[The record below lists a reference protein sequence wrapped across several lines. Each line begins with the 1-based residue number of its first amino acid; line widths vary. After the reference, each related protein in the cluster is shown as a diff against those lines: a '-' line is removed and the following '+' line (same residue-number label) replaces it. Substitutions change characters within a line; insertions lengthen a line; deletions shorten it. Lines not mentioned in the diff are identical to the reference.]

1 MSGDSPRVFPVDEF
15 VREELYPG
23 YKQAFA
29 SQPFVAGP
37 VRPFSPADNE
47 RYWLRDSLHFS
58 EGMVPASIA
67 TLDDAQTWGAQLG
80 AEIVGVPPT
89 RGSVNRLAGT
99 HVYIGTIDVD
109 TQWQVQARAARF
121 GSYVSPILADFQ
133 SYWAM
138 RAGELQSAYD
148 HFDNLDLSVMSP
160 AKLWT
165 VLKDAYAFHRRA
177 WFIHFEVMYVLTANY
192 LAFYALAEEIGLSG
206 SQVSSFL
213 SGQQTFYSRT
223 DEELWRLAGLARSLG
238 VESALISGSP
248 ADMRSRIGALP
259 GGGTWLESFDA
270 FLSAY
275 GQRTEETCRIDTP
288 SWLEDPTPALYSI
301 GAFLTKPAGFDF
313 NTARAA
319 AITER
324 DLRIDEARRSVN
336 GADLARFNEA
346 LASNQAANFAWW
358 NEEHNYLIDR
368 RAAIPVRRATLEL
381 GARLADAG
389 RISAPA
395 DLFFLFKPELFDVM
409 ESAPPGAANGRN
421 GRWTELGAMIPDRRA
436 YFDYWRERG
445 PSLPPMLGTIPET
458 VPDPIMIEV
467 FGLSGRFL
475 ETLRGETFTGSGAA
489 GGSGAGAA
497 DGPVAP
503 VTEVRGF
510 PAARGTVEG
519 VARVITTVGDLHLV
533 EPGEI
538 LVCGGTT
545 TEWTPAF
552 GIITAC
558 VCDTGGSLTHAAI
571 VSREYGIPCVVGT
584 AIATQVIKTGD
595 RLRVD
600 GRAGTVQ
607 VLA

>member
-23 YKQAFA
+23 YKQAFG

-37 VRPFSPADNE
+37 VRPFSLKDNE

-58 EGMVPASIA
+58 QGMVPASIA

-121 GSYVSPILADFQ
+121 GSYVSPILADFE

-138 RAGELQSAYD
+138 RAGELQAAYD
-148 HFDNLDLSVMSP
+148 HFDALDLSVMSP
-160 AKLWT
+160 AELWT

-238 VESALISGSP
+238 VESALLSGSP
-248 ADMRSRIGALP
+248 SDMRARIGALP
-259 GGGTWLESFDA
+259 GGATWLASFEA
-270 FLSAY
+270 FLSVY
-275 GQRTEETCRIDTP
+275 GQRMEETCRIDTP
-288 SWLEDPTPALYSI
+288 SWIEDPAPALYSI
-301 GAFLTKPAGFDF
+301 GAFLTKPAEFDF
-313 NTARAA
+313 HAARAA
-319 AITER
+319 AIAER
-324 DLRIDEARRSVN
+324 DRQIDEARRSVN

-389 RISAPA
+389 RISDPT
-395 DLFFLFKPELFDVM
+395 DMFFLFKPELFDVM
-409 ESAPPGAANGRN
+409 ESSFPEVAGSKG
-421 GRWTELGAMIPDRRA
+421 GRWVELGGMIPDRRA
-436 YFDYWRERG
+436 YFEYWRERG
-445 PSLPPMLGTIPET
+445 PSLPPMLGTIPDT

-475 ETLRGETFTGSGAA
+475 ETLRGETFTRAGASG
-489 GGSGAGAA
+489 GAA
-497 DGPVAP
+497 DAEAGI
-503 VTEVRGF
+503 TEVRGF
-510 PAARGTVEG
+510 PAAKGIVEG
-519 VARVITTVGDLHLV
+519 VARVITTVGDLRLV

-552 GIITAC
+552 GIIAAC

-595 RLRVD
+595 RIRVD

>member
-1 MSGDSPRVFPVDEF
+1 MPFQDDAPRVVPVDDF
-15 VREELYPG
+15 VRDELYPG
-23 YKQAFA
+23 YKQPFGG
-29 SQPFVAGP
+29 QPFVAGP
-37 VRPFSPADNE
+37 VRPFSQADSA

-109 TQWQVQARAARF
+109 TEWQVQARAARF
-121 GSYVSPILADFQ
+121 GQYVTPILRDFD

-148 HFDNLDLSVMSP
+148 YLDNLDLSAMDP
-160 AKLWT
+160 AQVWT
-165 VLKDAYAFHRRA
+165 AVKDAYAFHRRA

-192 LAFYALAEEIGLSG
+192 LAFYALAEEIGLAGSAVSG
-206 SQVSSFL
+206 FL
-213 SGQQTFYSRT
+213 SGQQTFYSKT
-223 DEELWRLAGLARSLG
+223 DEELWRLAGRARELD
-238 VESALISGSP
+238 VTRPLLHASP
-248 ADMRSRIGALP
+248 ADMRAELSSLP
-259 GGGTWLESFDA
+259 HGSTWLAEFDA
-270 FLSAY
+270 FLRTY

-288 SWLEDPTPALYSI
+288 SWIEDPSAPLYAI
-301 GAFLTKPAGFDF
+301 GAFLSKPTGFDF
-313 NTARAA
+313 FAARQQ
-319 AITER
+319 AIAER
-324 DLRIDEARRSVN
+324 DEQIEAARRSVN
-336 GADLARFNEA
+336 GANLTAFNEA

-381 GARLADAG
+381 GARLAADG
-389 RISAPA
+389 RIERPQ
-395 DLFFLFKPELFDVM
+395 DMFFLFKEELYGLM
-409 ESAPPGAANGRN
+409 ERGATAAGAT
-421 GRWTELGAMIPDRRA
+421 WADLSAMIPDRRA
-436 YFDYWRERG
+436 YFEDWKRRG
-445 PSLPPMLGTIPET
+445 PELPTMLGTIPDT

-475 ETLRGETFTGSGAA
+475 EALRGGADR
-489 GGSGAGAA
+489 GA
-497 DGPVAP
+497 VA
-503 VTEVRGF
+503 EIRGF
-510 PAARGTVEG
+510 PAAKGVVEG
-519 VARVITTVGDLHLV
+519 VARVITTVADIHLV
-533 EPGEI
+533 QPGDI

-545 TEWTPAF
+545 TEWTPVF

-584 AIATQVIKTGD
+584 ALATQTIKTGD
-595 RLRVD
+595 RVRVD

-607 VLA
+607 VLASGQ

>member
-1 MSGDSPRVFPVDEF
+1 
-15 VREELYPG
+15 
-23 YKQAFA
+23 
-29 SQPFVAGP
+29 
-37 VRPFSPADNE
+37 
-47 RYWLRDSLHFS
+47 
-58 EGMVPASIA
+58 
-67 TLDDAQTWGAQLG
+67 
-80 AEIVGVPPT
+80 
-89 RGSVNRLAGT
+89 
-99 HVYIGTIDVD
+99 VYIGTIDVE
-109 TQWQVQARAARF
+109 TPWQMQARAARF
-121 GSYVSPILADFQ
+121 GAYVSPILADFG

-148 HFDNLDLSVMSP
+148 HFDNLDLSAMPVP
-160 AKLWT
+160 ELWT
-165 VLKDAYAFHRRA
+165 VLRDAYAFHRRA

-223 DEELWRLAGLARSLG
+223 DEELWRLAGRARELG
-238 VESALISGSP
+238 VDEALLSGSA
-248 ADMRSRIGALP
+248 ADMRARIGARP
-259 GGGTWLESFDA
+259 HGATWLAEFDA

-288 SWLEDPTPALYSI
+288 SWAEDPSPALYSI
-301 GAFLTKPAGFDF
+301 GAFLSKPTAFDF
-313 NTARAA
+313 HATREA
-319 AITER
+319 AIAER
-324 DLRIDEARRSVN
+324 DAQIEAARRSVN
-336 GADLARFNEA
+336 GADLTRFNEA

-381 GARLADAG
+381 GARLASAG
-389 RISAPA
+389 EISDPT
-395 DLFFLFKPELFDVM
+395 DMFYLFKPELFAVM
-409 ESAPPGAANGRN
+409 APDGGPSWASLRS
-421 GRWTELGAMIPDRRA
+421 MVPDRRA
-436 YFDYWRERG
+436 YFEHWRERG
-445 PSLPPMLGTIPET
+445 PSLPPMLGTIPEV

-475 ETLRGETFTGSGAA
+475 ETMRGDSAAA
-489 GGSGAGAA
+489 GATPAAAG
-497 DGPVAP
+497 

-510 PAARGTVEG
+510 PAAKGVVEG

-533 EPGEI
+533 QPGEI

-552 GIITAC
+552 GVITAC

-584 AIATQVIKTGD
+584 AIATQVVKTGD
-595 RLRVD
+595 RVRVD

-607 VLA
+607 VLAR

>member
-1 MSGDSPRVFPVDEF
+1 LSVPVQEDAPRVVPVDDF
-15 VREELYPG
+15 VKDELYPG
-23 YKQAFA
+23 YKQPFGG
-29 SQPFVAGP
+29 QPFVAGP
-37 VRPFSPADNE
+37 VRPFSQADNA

-109 TQWQVQARAARF
+109 TEWQVQARAARF
-121 GSYVSPILADFQ
+121 GQYVTPILRDFD

-138 RAGELQSAYD
+138 RAGELQAAYD
-148 HFDNLDLSVMSP
+148 HLDNLDLAAMEPGQV
-160 AKLWT
+160 WT
-165 VLKDAYAFHRRA
+165 SLKDAYAFHRRA

-192 LAFYALAEEIGLSG
+192 LAFYALAEEIGLAGSAVSG
-206 SQVSSFL
+206 FL
-213 SGQQTFYSRT
+213 SGQQTFYSKT
-223 DEELWRLAGLARSLG
+223 DEELWRLAGRARELEVTGPLLHASPAAMRAGL
-238 VESALISGSP
+238 SALP
-248 ADMRSRIGALP
+248 HGA
-259 GGGTWLESFDA
+259 TWLAEFDA
-270 FLSAY
+270 FLRTY

-288 SWLEDPTPALYSI
+288 SWIEDPSAPLYAI
-301 GAFLTKPAGFDF
+301 GTFLSKPTGFDF
-313 NTARAA
+313 FAARQQ
-319 AITER
+319 AIAVR
-324 DLRIDEARRSVN
+324 DEQIEAARRSVN
-336 GADLARFNEA
+336 GANLTAFNEA

-381 GARLADAG
+381 GSRLAADG
-389 RISAPA
+389 RIERPE
-395 DLFFLFKPELFDVM
+395 DMFFLFKEELYGLM
-409 ESAPPGAANGRN
+409 EAGATAAGAT
-421 GRWTELGAMIPDRRA
+421 WADLAAMIPDRRA
-436 YFDYWRERG
+436 YFEDWKRRG
-445 PSLPPMLGTIPET
+445 PELPTMLGTIPDT

-475 ETLRGETFTGSGAA
+475 EALRGGADR
-489 GGSGAGAA
+489 GA
-497 DGPVAP
+497 VA
-503 VTEVRGF
+503 EIRGF
-510 PAARGTVEG
+510 PAAKGVVEG
-519 VARVITTVGDLHLV
+519 TARVITTVADIHLV
-533 EPGEI
+533 QPGDI

-545 TEWTPAF
+545 TEWTPVF

-584 AIATQVIKTGD
+584 ALATQTIKTGD
-595 RLRVD
+595 RVRVD

-607 VLA
+607 VLASSQ

>member
-1 MSGDSPRVFPVDEF
+1 MSADPPRVFPVDDF

-23 YKQAFA
+23 YRQAFG

-37 VRPFSPADNE
+37 VRPFSLADNE

-121 GSYVSPILADFQ
+121 GQYVSPILADFG
-133 SYWAM
+133 SYWSM
-138 RAGELQSAYD
+138 RAAELTAAYE
-148 HFDNLDLSVMSP
+148 HFDHLDLSAMSP
-160 AKLWT
+160 AELWT
-165 VLKDAYAFHRRA
+165 ALKDAYAFHRRA

-238 VESALISGSP
+238 VDAALTQGSP
-248 ADMRSRIGALP
+248 ADMRVAGAGAARRRFVGGRVRRVPGRLRAADRGDLPDRHAVLDRGPVSGAVLDRRVPGQAGRVRLPRRP
-259 GGGTWLESFDA
+259 GGRDRGTRRADRGGAAL
-270 FLSAY
+270 
-275 GQRTEETCRIDTP
+275 GQRVGP
-288 SWLEDPTPALYSI
+288 DPVQR
-301 GAFLTKPAGFDF
+301 GAGVEPGRQLRLVERGAQLPDRPAGGDPGAPGD
-313 NTARAA
+313 ARA
-319 AITER
+319 
-324 DLRIDEARRSVN
+324 
-336 GADLARFNEA
+336 
-346 LASNQAANFAWW
+346 
-358 NEEHNYLIDR
+358 R
-368 RAAIPVRRATLEL
+368 RAAGRG
-381 GARLADAG
+381 GADPRPD
-389 RISAPA
+389 
-395 DLFFLFKPELFDVM
+395 DMFYLFKPELFEVM
-409 ESAPPGAANGRN
+409 ESGGES
-421 GRWTELGAMIPDRRA
+421 RWAELAAMIPDRRA
-436 YFDYWRERG
+436 YFEHWRERG
-445 PSLPPMLGTIPET
+445 PSLPTMLGTIPDT

-467 FGLSGRFL
+467 FGLSGHFL
-475 ETLRGETFTGSGAA
+475 ETLRGEPRRVRAA
-489 GGSGAGAA
+489 GA
-497 DGPVAP
+497 
-503 VTEVRGF
+503 EIRGF
-510 PAARGTVEG
+510 PAAKGVAEG
-519 VARVITTVGDLHLV
+519 VARVITTVTDLHTV
-533 EPGEI
+533 QPGEV

-552 GIITAC
+552 GIILAC

-584 AIATQVIKTGD
+584 AVATTMIKTGD
-595 RLRVD
+595 RVRVD

>member
-1 MSGDSPRVFPVDEF
+1 VPGESPRVFPVDEF

-23 YKQAFA
+23 YKQAFG

-37 VRPFSPADNE
+37 VRPFSLADNE

-121 GSYVSPILADFQ
+121 GQYVSPILADFG

-138 RAGELQSAYD
+138 RAGELQAAYD
-148 HFDNLDLSVMSP
+148 HFDNLDLHVMSMP
-160 AKLWT
+160 ELWT
-165 VLKDAYAFHRRA
+165 VLRDAYAFHRRA

-223 DEELWRLAGLARSLG
+223 DEELWRLTELARTLG
-238 VESALISGSP
+238 VSSALMTGSP
-248 ADMRSRIGALP
+248 ADMRSRIAALP
-259 GGGTWLESFDA
+259 HGATWLASFDQ
-270 FLSAY
+270 FLSEY
-275 GQRTEETCRIDTP
+275 GQRLEETCRIDTP
-288 SWLEDPTPALYSI
+288 SWVEDPSPALYSI
-301 GAFLTKPAGFDF
+301 GAFLSKPTGFDF
-313 NTARAA
+313 HATRAA
-319 AITER
+319 AVAER
-324 DLRIDEARRSVN
+324 DAQIETARRSLN
-336 GADLARFNEA
+336 GASLGRFNEA

-381 GARLADAG
+381 GTWLASSG
-389 RISAPA
+389 EISDPT

-409 ESAPPGAANGRN
+409 SGDGATSWADLR
-421 GRWTELGAMIPDRRA
+421 AMIPDRRA
-436 YFDYWRERG
+436 YFEHWRERG
-445 PSLPPMLGTIPET
+445 PSLPPMLGTIPEV

-475 ETLRGETFTGSGAA
+475 ETMRGEARDADAPGASGTGG
-489 GGSGAGAA
+489 
-497 DGPVAP
+497 VA
-503 VTEVRGF
+503 EIRGF
-510 PAARGTVEG
+510 PAAKGVVEG

-552 GIITAC
+552 GIIAAC

-595 RLRVD
+595 RVRVD

>member
-1 MSGDSPRVFPVDEF
+1 VSADPPRVFPVDDF

-23 YKQAFA
+23 YRQAFG

-37 VRPFSPADNE
+37 LRPFSPADNE

-121 GSYVSPILADFQ
+121 GQYVSPILADFD
-133 SYWAM
+133 SYWST
-138 RAGELQSAYD
+138 RAAELIAAYE
-148 HFDNLDLSVMSP
+148 HFDNLDLAAMSP
-160 AKLWT
+160 AELWT

-213 SGQQTFYSRT
+213 SGRETFYSRT

-238 VESALISGSP
+238 VDAALTSGST
-248 ADMRSRIGALP
+248 ADMRSRVLALSNGAA
-259 GGGTWLESFDA
+259 WVAEFDSFLA
-270 FLSAY
+270 VY

-288 SWLEDPTPALYSI
+288 SWIEDPSPALYCI
-301 GAFLTKPAGFDF
+301 GTFLTKPAGFDF
-313 NTARAA
+313 HAARAA
-319 AITER
+319 AVAER
-324 DLRIDEARRSVN
+324 DAQIDQARRSLN
-336 GADLARFNEA
+336 GSDLTRFNEA

-381 GARLADAG
+381 GARLIDAG
-389 RISAPA
+389 RISRP
-395 DLFFLFKPELFDVM
+395 DDMFYLFKPELFEVM
-409 ESAPPGAANGRN
+409 ESGGE
-421 GRWTELGAMIPDRRA
+421 GRWTELAAMIPDRRA
-436 YFDYWRERG
+436 YFEYWRERG
-445 PSLPPMLGTIPET
+445 PSLPTMLGTIPDT

-467 FGLSGRFL
+467 FGLSGHFL
-475 ETLRGETFTGSGAA
+475 ETLRGGGAAESGA
-489 GGSGAGAA
+489 
-497 DGPVAP
+497 
-503 VTEVRGF
+503 EIRGF
-510 PAARGTVEG
+510 PAAKGIAEG
-519 VARVITTVGDLHLV
+519 VARVITSVTELHTVQ
-533 EPGEI
+533 PGEI

-552 GIITAC
+552 GIIAAC

-584 AIATQVIKTGD
+584 AVATTMIKTGD
-595 RLRVD
+595 RVRVD

>member
-1 MSGDSPRVFPVDEF
+1 VPAQTEQPRVFPVDEF

-23 YKQAFA
+23 YKQAFG

-37 VRPFSPADNE
+37 VRPFAVADND

-121 GSYVSPILADFQ
+121 AQYVSPVLAGFG
-133 SYWAM
+133 SYWAT
-138 RAGELQSAYD
+138 RAGELQAAYD
-148 HFDNLDLSVMSP
+148 HFDNLDLAAMDP
-160 AKLWT
+160 GQLWT
-165 VLKDAYAFHRRA
+165 AVKDAYAFHRRA

-192 LAFYALAEEIGLSG
+192 LAFYQLAEEIGLSG
-206 SQVSSFL
+206 SQVSAFL

-223 DEELWRLAGLARSLG
+223 DEELWKLAGRARELELTG
-238 VESALISGSP
+238 PLLHADP
-248 ADMRSRIGALP
+248 ADARAQLAALP
-259 GGGTWLESFDA
+259 GGGTWLAEFDA
-270 FLSAY
+270 FLAAY

-288 SWLEDPTPALYSI
+288 SWIEDPAPALYAI
-301 GAFLTKPAGFDF
+301 GSFLTKPAGFDF
-313 NTARAA
+313 HGARQAA
-319 AITER
+319 VAER
-324 DLRIDEARRSVN
+324 DAQIDAARRAVN
-336 GADLARFNEA
+336 GSDLQRFNEA

-381 GARLADAG
+381 GARLAADG
-389 RISAPA
+389 RIERPE
-395 DLFFLFKPELFDVM
+395 DMFFLFKPELYDVM
-409 ESAPPGAANGRN
+409 EGGERRWPELAA
-421 GRWTELGAMIPDRRA
+421 MVPDRRA
-436 YFDYWRERG
+436 YFEHWRERG
-445 PSLPPMLGTIPET
+445 PSLPTMLGTIPDT

-467 FGLSGRFL
+467 FGLSGHFL
-475 ETLRGETFTGSGAA
+475 ETLKG
-489 GGSGAGAA
+489 GAG
-497 DGPVAP
+497 DGAG
-503 VTEVRGF
+503 VTEIRGF
-510 PAARGTVEG
+510 PAAKGTAEG
-519 VARVITTVGDLHLV
+519 VARVITTVADINQVQL
-533 EPGEI
+533 GEI

-545 TEWTPAF
+545 TEWTPVF
-552 GIITAC
+552 GIIRAC

-584 AIATQVIKTGD
+584 AVATQTIKTGD
-595 RLRVD
+595 RVRVD
-600 GRAGTVQ
+600 GRAGTIQ

>member
-1 MSGDSPRVFPVDEF
+1 VFPVDEF
-15 VREELYPG
+15 VKDELYPG
-23 YKQAFA
+23 YKQSFG

-37 VRPFSPADNE
+37 VRPFSPADNA

-99 HVYIGTIDVD
+99 HVYLGTIDVD
-109 TQWQVQARAARF
+109 TTWQMQARAARF
-121 GSYVSPILADFQ
+121 GQYVGPVLADFE

-148 HFDNLDLSVMSP
+148 HFDNLDLSVMAP
-160 AKLWT
+160 GELWT
-165 VLKDAYAFHRRA
+165 ALKDAYAFHRRA

-192 LAFYALAEEIGLSG
+192 LAFYALAEEIGLPG

-213 SGQQTFYSRT
+213 AGQQTFYGKT
-223 DEELWRLAGLARSLG
+223 DEELWRLAGRARELDLTGPLLHS
-238 VESALISGSP
+238 EP
-248 ADMRSRIGALP
+248 AQMRSQLAALP
-259 GGGTWLESFDA
+259 GGVAWLTEFDA
-270 FLSAY
+270 FLAAY
-275 GQRTEETCRIDTP
+275 GQRMEETCRIDTP
-288 SWLEDPTPALYSI
+288 SWIEDPSPALYTVGS
-301 GAFLTKPAGFDF
+301 FLAKPAGFDF
-313 NTARAA
+313 HAARAA
-319 AITER
+319 AVAER
-324 DLRIDEARRSVN
+324 DAQIDEARRAVN
-336 GADLARFNEA
+336 GSDLARFNDA

-381 GARLADAG
+381 GARLAADG
-389 RISAPA
+389 RISQPS
-395 DLFFLFKPELFDVM
+395 DMFYLFKPELFGLM
-409 ESAPPGAANGRN
+409 EDGGTPGGAKWAD
-421 GRWTELGAMIPDRRA
+421 LAAMIPDRRA
-436 YFDYWRERG
+436 YFEYWRERG
-445 PSLPPMLGTIPET
+445 PSLPTMLGTIPDT

-467 FGLSGRFL
+467 FGLSGHFL
-475 ETLRGETFTGSGAA
+475 ETLRSGGPGDNTGAA
-489 GGSGAGAA
+489 E
-497 DGPVAP
+497 
-503 VTEVRGF
+503 VTEIRGF
-510 PAARGTVEG
+510 PAAKGVVEG
-519 VARVITTVGDLHLV
+519 VARVITTVGDIHQV
-533 EPGEI
+533 QPGEI

-545 TEWTPAF
+545 TEWTPVF
-552 GIITAC
+552 GIIRAC

-584 AIATQVIKTGD
+584 AVATQLVKTGD
-595 RLRVD
+595 RIRVD

>member
-1 MSGDSPRVFPVDEF
+1 VPGDSPRVFPVDEF

-23 YKQAFA
+23 YKQAFG

-37 VRPFSPADNE
+37 VRPFSPADNA

-109 TQWQVQARAARF
+109 TTWQIQARAARF
-121 GSYVSPILADFQ
+121 GQYVSPILADF
-133 SYWAM
+133 SAYWAM
-138 RAGELQSAYD
+138 RAGELQAAYD
-148 HFDNLDLSVMSP
+148 HFDNLDLSAMPP
-160 AKLWT
+160 AELWT

-192 LAFYALAEEIGLSG
+192 LSFYALAEEIGLSG
-206 SQVSSFL
+206 SLVSSFL
-213 SGQQTFYSRT
+213 SGQQTFYSKT
-223 DEELWRLAGLARSLG
+223 DEELWRLAARARVQGLDA
-238 VESALISGSP
+238 ALTQGSP
-248 ADMRSRIGALP
+248 ADMRTRIAALKGGAL
-259 GGGTWLESFDA
+259 WLAEFDSFLA
-270 FLSAY
+270 VY
-275 GQRTEETCRIDTP
+275 GQRMEETCRIDTP
-288 SWLEDPTPALYSI
+288 SWVEDPTPALYTI
-301 GAFLTKPAGFDF
+301 GAFLSKPAGFDF
-313 NTARAA
+313 HAARAA
-319 AITER
+319 AIAER
-324 DLRIDEARRSVN
+324 DEQIEAARRSLN

-346 LASNQAANFAWW
+346 LASNLAANFAWW

-381 GARLADAG
+381 GARLAADG
-389 RISAPA
+389 RISAP
-395 DLFFLFKPELFDVM
+395 DDMFFLFKPELFDVM
-409 ESAPPGAANGRN
+409 EGAGAS
-421 GRWTELGAMIPDRRA
+421 RWAELSAMIPDRRA
-436 YFDYWRERG
+436 YFEYWKERG
-445 PSLPPMLGTIPET
+445 PSLPTMLGTIPDT

-467 FGLSGRFL
+467 FGLSGHFL
-475 ETLRGETFTGSGAA
+475 ETLRGGESAGSREA
-489 GGSGAGAA
+489 
-497 DGPVAP
+497 V
-503 VTEVRGF
+503 EIRGF
-510 PAARGTVEG
+510 PAAKGVVEG
-519 VARVITTVGDLHLV
+519 VARVITTVGDLHTVL
-533 EPGEI
+533 PGEI

-552 GIITAC
+552 GIIAAC

-584 AIATQVIKTGD
+584 AVATQTIKTGD
-595 RLRVD
+595 RVRVD

-607 VLA
+607 VLL

>member
-1 MSGDSPRVFPVDEF
+1 VFPVDDF
-15 VREELYPG
+15 VKEELYPG
-23 YKQAFA
+23 YRQAFG

-37 VRPFSPADNE
+37 VRPFSTSDNA

-109 TQWQVQARAARF
+109 TEWQVQARAARF
-121 GSYVSPILADFQ
+121 GQYVSPILADFG
-133 SYWAM
+133 SYWSM
-138 RAGELQSAYD
+138 RAAELTSAYE
-148 HFDNLDLSVMSP
+148 HFDNLDLSDMAP
-160 AKLWT
+160 AELWT

-223 DEELWRLAGLARSLG
+223 DQELWRLARRAQSLG
-238 VESALISGSP
+238 VAGPLLRGAP
-248 ADMRSRIGALP
+248 ADMRIRLLALP
-259 GGGTWLESFDA
+259 RGPEWIAEFDSFLA
-270 FLSAY
+270 VY

-288 SWLEDPTPALYSI
+288 SWIEDPSPALYSI
-301 GAFLTKPAGFDF
+301 GTFLAKPAGFNF
-313 NTARAA
+313 HAAREAA
-319 AITER
+319 VAER
-324 DLRIDEARRSVN
+324 DEQIDQARRAVN
-336 GADLARFNEA
+336 GSDLGRFNEA

-381 GARLADAG
+381 GARLTDAG
-389 RISAPA
+389 RIAHP
-395 DLFFLFKPELFDVM
+395 DDMFFLFKPELFEVM
-409 ESAPPGAANGRN
+409 ESSEGTCSSAGAGAGADR
-421 GRWTELGAMIPDRRA
+421 GRWAELAAMIPDRRA
-436 YFDYWRERG
+436 YFEHWRERG
-445 PSLPPMLGTIPET
+445 PSLPTMLGTIPDT

-467 FGLSGRFL
+467 FGLSGHFL
-475 ETLRGETFTGSGAA
+475 ETLRGGSAD
-489 GGSGAGAA
+489 GAGA
-497 DGPVAP
+497 GV
-503 VTEVRGF
+503 VEIRGF
-510 PAARGTVEG
+510 PAAKG
-519 VARVITTVGDLHLV
+519 VAEGIARVVTTVGDLHTV
-533 EPGEI
+533 RPGEI

-552 GIITAC
+552 GVILAC

-584 AIATQVIKTGD
+584 AVATTTIKTGD
-595 RLRVD
+595 RVRVD

-607 VLA
+607 VLV

>member
-1 MSGDSPRVFPVDEF
+1 VSSDGLRVFPVDEF
-15 VREELYPG
+15 VKEELYPG
-23 YKQAFA
+23 YKQAFGSA
-29 SQPFVAGP
+29 PFVAGP
-37 VRPFSPADNE
+37 VRPFSLADNE

-109 TQWQVQARAARF
+109 TEWQVQARAARF
-121 GSYVSPILADFQ
+121 GQYVSPVLADFG

-138 RAGELQSAYD
+138 RAAELQSAYD
-148 HFDNLDLSVMSP
+148 HFDNLDLSMMSLP
-160 AKLWT
+160 EVWT
-165 VLKDAYAFHRRA
+165 TVKDAYAFHRRA

-192 LAFYALAEEIGLSG
+192 LAFYALAEEIGLRG

-213 SGQQTFYSRT
+213 SGQDTWYSRT
-223 DEELWRLAGLARSLG
+223 DEELWRLARLARELG
-238 VESALISGSP
+238 VESALRSGRTD
-248 ADMRSRIGALP
+248 DMRSRLLALP
-259 GGGTWLESFDA
+259 RGASWLASFDQ
-270 FLSAY
+270 FLSVY
-275 GQRTEETCRIDTP
+275 GQRMEETCRIDTP
-288 SWLEDPTPALYSI
+288 PWIEDPTPALHSV
-301 GAFLTKPAGFDF
+301 GTFLSMPIGFDF
-313 NTARAA
+313 HAARAA
-319 AITER
+319 AVEER
-324 DLRIDEARRSVN
+324 ESQIDAARRAVN
-336 GADLARFNEA
+336 GGDLIRFNEA

-381 GARLADAG
+381 GARLAEAG
-389 RISAPA
+389 RIPDPT

-409 ESAPPGAANGRN
+409 GCYPAQDVGRRS
-421 GRWTELGAMIPDRRA
+421 GRWLELGAMIPDRRA
-436 YFDYWRERG
+436 YFEYWRERG
-445 PSLPPMLGTIPET
+445 PSLPPMLGTIPDT

-467 FGLSGRFL
+467 FGLSGQFL
-475 ETLRGETFTGSGAA
+475 ETLRADSREARGDGAA
-489 GGSGAGAA
+489 EEG
-497 DGPVAP
+497 
-503 VTEVRGF
+503 TEIRGF
-510 PAARGTVEG
+510 PAAKGTVEG
-519 VARVITTVGDLHLV
+519 VARVITTVGDLHLLA
-533 EPGEI
+533 PGEI

-584 AIATQVIKTGD
+584 AIATQVVKTGD
-595 RLRVD
+595 RIRVD
-600 GRAGTVQ
+600 GQAGTVQ
-607 VLA
+607 VLACGGITGP

>member
-1 MSGDSPRVFPVDEF
+1 VPADSPRVFPVDDF

-23 YKQAFA
+23 YKQPFG

-37 VRPFSPADNE
+37 VRPFSKSDNA

-109 TQWQVQARAARF
+109 TEWQVQARAARF
-121 GSYVSPILADFQ
+121 GQYVSPILADFG
-133 SYWAM
+133 SYWSM
-138 RAGELQSAYD
+138 RAGELTHAYE
-148 HFDNLDLSVMSP
+148 HFDNLTLSDMSP
-160 AKLWT
+160 AELWT

-223 DEELWRLAGLARSLG
+223 DEELWRLAGLAQSLG
-238 VESALISGSP
+238 VTEPLLHGSP
-248 ADMRSRIGALP
+248 ADMRTRLLALP
-259 GGGTWLESFDA
+259 RGPQWLAEFDA
-270 FLSAY
+270 FLAAY

-288 SWLEDPTPALYSI
+288 SWIEDPSPALYSI
-301 GAFLTKPAGFDF
+301 GTFLAKPAGFDF
-313 NTARAA
+313 HAAREAA
-319 AITER
+319 VAER
-324 DLRIDEARRSVN
+324 DAQIDQARRAVN
-336 GADLARFNEA
+336 GSDLARFNEA

-381 GARLADAG
+381 GARLTDAG
-389 RISAPA
+389 RISRA
-395 DLFFLFKPELFDVM
+395 DDMFFLFKPELFDVM
-409 ESAPPGAANGRN
+409 ESDGAAFGAGSGG
-421 GRWTELGAMIPDRRA
+421 GRWAELAAMIPDRRA
-436 YFDYWRERG
+436 YFEYWRERG
-445 PSLPPMLGTIPET
+445 PSLPTMLGTIPDT

-467 FGLSGRFL
+467 FGLSGHFL
-475 ETLRGETFTGSGAA
+475 ETLRGDSAA
-489 GGSGAGAA
+489 GSGAGS
-497 DGPVAP
+497 
-503 VTEVRGF
+503 EVVEIRGF
-510 PAARGTVEG
+510 PAAKGVAEG
-519 VARVITTVGDLHLV
+519 IARVITTVTDLHTVL
-533 EPGEI
+533 PGEI

-552 GIITAC
+552 GVIMAC

-584 AIATQVIKTGD
+584 AVATTTIKTGD
-595 RLRVD
+595 RIRVD

>member
-1 MSGDSPRVFPVDEF
+1 MRADSPRVFPVDEF
-15 VREELYPG
+15 VKEKLYPG
-23 YKQAFA
+23 YKQAFG

-37 VRPFSPADNE
+37 VRPFSPADNA

-80 AEIVGVPPT
+80 AEIVGVPPM

-109 TQWQVQARAARF
+109 TTWQIQARAARF
-121 GSYVSPILADFQ
+121 GQYVSPILADF
-133 SYWAM
+133 SAYWAM

-148 HFDNLDLSVMSP
+148 HFDNLDLSGMPP
-160 AKLWT
+160 AELWT

-192 LAFYALAEEIGLSG
+192 LSFYALAEEIGLSG

-213 SGQQTFYSRT
+213 SGQQTFYSKT
-223 DEELWRLAGLARSLG
+223 DEELWRLAGRARELG
-238 VESALISGSP
+238 VDGALLHGSP
-248 ADMRSRIGALP
+248 SDMRTRIAAQDSGAR
-259 GGGTWLESFDA
+259 WLTELDA
-270 FLSAY
+270 FLASY
-275 GQRTEETCRIDTP
+275 GQRMEETCRIDTP
-288 SWLEDPTPALYSI
+288 SWIEDPTPALYTV
-301 GAFLTKPAGFDF
+301 GAFLSKPAGFDF
-313 NTARAA
+313 HAARAA
-319 AITER
+319 AVSER
-324 DLRIDEARRSVN
+324 DEQIEAARRSVN

-346 LASNQAANFAWW
+346 LASNLAANFAWW

-381 GARLADAG
+381 GARLAADG
-389 RISAPA
+389 RISAPE

-409 ESAPPGAANGRN
+409 EGAGAS
-421 GRWTELGAMIPDRRA
+421 RWTELAAMVPDRRA
-436 YFDYWRERG
+436 YFEYWKERG
-445 PSLPPMLGTIPET
+445 PSLPTMLGTIPDT

-467 FGLSGRFL
+467 FGLSGHFL
-475 ETLRGETFTGSGAA
+475 ETLKGGGADGAA
-489 GGSGAGAA
+489 REA
-497 DGPVAP
+497 V
-503 VTEVRGF
+503 EIHGF
-510 PAARGTVEG
+510 PAAKGVVEG
-519 VARVITTVGDLHLV
+519 VARVITTVGDLHTV
-533 EPGEI
+533 QPGEI

-584 AIATQVIKTGD
+584 AVATQTIKTGD
-595 RLRVD
+595 RIRVD
-600 GRAGTVQ
+600 GRAGTVR
-607 VLA
+607 VLL

>member
-1 MSGDSPRVFPVDEF
+1 VPAESPRVFPVDEF
-15 VREELYPG
+15 VRHELYPG
-23 YKQAFA
+23 YKQAFG

-37 VRPFSPADNE
+37 VRPFSLSDNA

-109 TQWQVQARAARF
+109 TEWQVQARAARF
-121 GSYVSPILADFQ
+121 GQYVSPILADFG
-133 SYWAM
+133 SYWSM
-138 RAGELQSAYD
+138 RAAELTHAYE
-148 HFDNLDLSVMSP
+148 HFDNLDLADMPP
-160 AKLWT
+160 AELWT

-238 VESALISGSP
+238 VDSALRRGST
-248 ADMRSRIGALP
+248 ADMRSRVLALP
-259 GGGTWLESFDA
+259 NGAAWAAEFDSFLA
-270 FLSAY
+270 VY
-275 GQRTEETCRIDTP
+275 GQRSEETCRIDTP
-288 SWLEDPTPALYSI
+288 SWIEDPSPALYSI
-301 GAFLTKPAGFDF
+301 GTFLAKPVGFDF
-313 NTARAA
+313 HAAREAA
-319 AITER
+319 VAER
-324 DLRIDEARRSVN
+324 DAQIEEARRSVN
-336 GADLARFNEA
+336 GPDLTRFNEA

-389 RISAPA
+389 RISHPE

-409 ESAPPGAANGRN
+409 ESGGSAGG
-421 GRWTELGAMIPDRRA
+421 GRWAELAAMIPDRRA
-436 YFDYWRERG
+436 YFEHWRERG
-445 PSLPPMLGTIPET
+445 PSLPTMLGTIPDT

-467 FGLSGRFL
+467 FGLSGHFL
-475 ETLRGETFTGSGAA
+475 ETLRGRSDAGSG
-489 GGSGAGAA
+489 SEI
-497 DGPVAP
+497 V
-503 VTEVRGF
+503 EIRGF
-510 PAARGTVEG
+510 PAAKGVAEG
-519 VARVITTVGDLHLV
+519 VARVVTTVGDLHTVL
-533 EPGEI
+533 PGEI

-552 GIITAC
+552 GVISAC

-584 AIATQVIKTGD
+584 AVATTTIKTGD
-595 RLRVD
+595 RIRVD

>member
-1 MSGDSPRVFPVDEF
+1 LFPVDEF

-23 YKQAFA
+23 YKQAFG

-37 VRPFSPADNE
+37 VRPFSLADNA

-89 RGSVNRLAGT
+89 LGSVNRLAGT
-99 HVYIGTIDVD
+99 HVYIGTIDVG

-121 GSYVSPILADFQ
+121 GQYVSPILADFE

-148 HFDNLDLSVMSP
+148 HFDNLDMSAMSLP
-160 AKLWT
+160 EVWT
-165 VLKDAYAFHRRA
+165 VLQDAYAFHRRA

-213 SGQQTFYSRT
+213 SGQETFYSRT

-238 VESALISGSP
+238 VESALQGGST
-248 ADMRSRIGALP
+248 ADMRPRIAAMP
-259 GGGTWLESFDA
+259 HGGTWLSSFDQ
-270 FLSAY
+270 FLSVY
-275 GQRTEETCRIDTP
+275 GQRLEETCRVDIP
-288 SWLEDPTPALYSI
+288 SWAEDPSPALYSI
-301 GAFLTKPAGFDF
+301 GAFLSKPAGFDF
-313 NTARAA
+313 HAARAA
-319 AITER
+319 AIAER
-324 DLRIDEARRSVN
+324 DAQVEAARRSVN
-336 GADLARFNEA
+336 GGDLERFNQA
-346 LASNQAANFAWW
+346 LASNLTANFAWW

-381 GARLADAG
+381 GARLASAG
-389 RISAPA
+389 EIADPT
-395 DLFFLFKPELFDVM
+395 DLFFAFKPELFGVM
-409 ESAPPGAANGRN
+409 LGGGSASWA
-421 GRWTELGAMIPDRRA
+421 ELRAMIPDRRA
-436 YFDYWRERG
+436 YFEYWRQRG
-445 PSLPPMLGTIPET
+445 PSLPPMLGTIPEV

-467 FGLSGRFL
+467 FGLSGQFL
-475 ETLRGETFTGSGAA
+475 ETMRGESGAA
-489 GGSGAGAA
+489 AGDGKAA
-497 DGPVAP
+497 G
-503 VTEVRGF
+503 VTEIRGF
-510 PAARGTVEG
+510 PAAKGVVEG

-533 EPGEI
+533 RPGEI

-584 AIATQVIKTGD
+584 AIATQVVKTGD
-595 RLRVD
+595 RVRVD

>member
-1 MSGDSPRVFPVDEF
+1 VPGDSPRVFPVDEF

-23 YKQAFA
+23 YKQAFG

-37 VRPFSPADNE
+37 VRPFSHRDNE

-121 GSYVSPILADFQ
+121 GQYVSPILADFGA
-133 SYWAM
+133 YWTT
-138 RAGELQSAYD
+138 RAAELQSAYD
-148 HFDNLDLSVMSP
+148 HFDNLDLHVMSMP
-160 AKLWT
+160 EVWT

-223 DEELWRLAGLARSLG
+223 DEELWRLAELARSLG
-238 VESALISGSP
+238 VSSALMTGAP
-248 ADMRSRIGALP
+248 ADMRSRIAALP
-259 GGGTWLESFDA
+259 HGPVWLGSFDQ
-270 FLSAY
+270 FLSEY
-275 GQRTEETCRIDTP
+275 GQRLEETCRIDTP
-288 SWLEDPTPALYSI
+288 SWVEDPSPALYSI
-301 GAFLTKPAGFDF
+301 GTFLAKPTGFDF
-313 NTARAA
+313 HAARAA
-319 AITER
+319 AVTER
-324 DLRIDEARRSVN
+324 DGQIEAARRSVN
-336 GADLARFNEA
+336 GANLARFNAA

-381 GARLADAG
+381 GTWLASSDE
-389 RISAPA
+389 ISDPT
-395 DLFFLFKPELFDVM
+395 DLFFVFKPELFDVM
-409 ESAPPGAANGRN
+409 SGGGSTSWA
-421 GRWTELGAMIPDRRA
+421 ELRAMIPDRRA
-436 YFDYWRERG
+436 YFEHWRERG
-445 PSLPPMLGTIPET
+445 PSLPPMLGTIPDV

-475 ETLRGETFTGSGAA
+475 ETMRGDPGAAGASGAA
-489 GGSGAGAA
+489 G
-497 DGPVAP
+497 

-510 PAARGTVEG
+510 PAAKGVVEG

-584 AIATQVIKTGD
+584 AIATQVIKTGM
-595 RLRVD
+595 RIRVD

>member
-1 MSGDSPRVFPVDEF
+1 VSGDSPRVFPVDEF
-15 VREELYPG
+15 VRDELYPG
-23 YKQAFA
+23 YKQAFG

-37 VRPFSPADNE
+37 VRPFSLADNE

-121 GSYVSPILADFQ
+121 GQYVSPVLADFE

-148 HFDNLDLSVMSP
+148 HFGNLDLSAMSLP
-160 AKLWT
+160 GVWT
-165 VLKDAYAFHRRA
+165 AVKDAYAFHRRA

-213 SGQQTFYSRT
+213 SGQETFYSRT

-238 VESALISGSP
+238 VESALLSGSP
-248 ADMRSRIGALP
+248 ADMRPRIAALP
-259 GGGTWLESFDA
+259 HGAAWLASFDQ
-270 FLSAY
+270 FLAVY
-275 GQRTEETCRIDTP
+275 GQRLEETCRIDTP
-288 SWLEDPTPALYSI
+288 SWIEDPSPALYSI
-301 GAFLTKPAGFDF
+301 GAFLSKPAGFDF
-313 NTARAA
+313 HAARAA
-319 AITER
+319 AVAER
-324 DLRIDEARRSVN
+324 DSQVEAARRTVN
-336 GADLARFNEA
+336 GGDLARFNEA
-346 LASNQAANFAWW
+346 LASNLAANFAWW

-381 GARLADAG
+381 GARLASSG
-389 RISAPA
+389 EISDPT
-395 DLFFLFKPELFDVM
+395 DLFFAFKPELFDVM
-409 ESAPPGAANGRN
+409 SGGGSSSWA
-421 GRWTELGAMIPDRRA
+421 ELRAMIPDRRA
-436 YFDYWRERG
+436 YFEYWRARG
-445 PSLPPMLGTIPET
+445 PSLPTMLGTIPDT

-467 FGLSGRFL
+467 FGLSGHFL
-475 ETLRGETFTGSGAA
+475 ETLRGDTRRA
-489 GGSGAGAA
+489 GGPAG
-497 DGPVAP
+497 
-503 VTEVRGF
+503 VTEIRGF
-510 PAARGTVEG
+510 PAAKGVVEG

-584 AIATQVIKTGD
+584 AIATQVVKTGD
-595 RLRVD
+595 RIRVD

-607 VLA
+607 VLT

>member
-1 MSGDSPRVFPVDEF
+1 VSADPPRVFPVDDF
-15 VREELYPG
+15 VREDLYPG
-23 YKQAFA
+23 YRQAFG

-121 GSYVSPILADFQ
+121 GQYVSPILADFD
-133 SYWAM
+133 SYWSM
-138 RAGELQSAYD
+138 RAAELIAAYE
-148 HFDNLDLSVMSP
+148 HFDNLDLAAMSP
-160 AKLWT
+160 AELWT

-213 SGQQTFYSRT
+213 SGRETFYSRT

-238 VESALISGSP
+238 VDAALTSGST
-248 ADMRSRIGALP
+248 ADMRSRLLALP
-259 GGGTWLESFDA
+259 NGAAWVAEFDSF
-270 FLSAY
+270 LGVY

-288 SWLEDPTPALYSI
+288 SWIEDPSPALYCI
-301 GAFLTKPAGFDF
+301 GTFLTKPAGFDF
-313 NTARAA
+313 HAARAA
-319 AITER
+319 AVLER
-324 DLRIDEARRSVN
+324 DSQIDQARRSLN
-336 GADLARFNEA
+336 GSDLTRFNQA

-381 GARLADAG
+381 GARLTDSG
-389 RISAPA
+389 RISRP
-395 DLFFLFKPELFDVM
+395 DDMFYLFKPELFEVM
-409 ESAPPGAANGRN
+409 ESGTD
-421 GRWTELGAMIPDRRA
+421 GRWAELAAMIPDRRA
-436 YFDYWRERG
+436 YFERWRERG
-445 PSLPPMLGTIPET
+445 PSLPTMLGTIPDT

-467 FGLSGRFL
+467 FGLSGHFL
-475 ETLRGETFTGSGAA
+475 ETLRG
-489 GGSGAGAA
+489 GAA
-497 DGPVAP
+497 DSGA
-503 VTEVRGF
+503 EIRGF
-510 PAARGTVEG
+510 PAAKGVAEG
-519 VARVITTVGDLHLV
+519 VARVITTVTDLHTV
-533 EPGEI
+533 QPGEI

-552 GIITAC
+552 GIIAAC

-584 AIATQVIKTGD
+584 AVATTMIKTGD
-595 RLRVD
+595 RVRVD
-600 GRAGTVQ
+600 GRAGTVR

>member
-1 MSGDSPRVFPVDEF
+1 VPGDSPRVFPVDEF

-23 YKQAFA
+23 YKQAFG

-37 VRPFSPADNE
+37 VRPFSHRDNE

-80 AEIVGVPPT
+80 AEIVGGTPT

-121 GSYVSPILADFQ
+121 GQYVSPILADFGA
-133 SYWAM
+133 YWTT
-138 RAGELQSAYD
+138 RAAELQSAYD
-148 HFDNLDLSVMSP
+148 HFDNLDLHVMSMP
-160 AKLWT
+160 EVWT

-223 DEELWRLAGLARSLG
+223 DEELWRLAELARSLG
-238 VESALISGSP
+238 VSSALMTGAP
-248 ADMRSRIGALP
+248 ADMRSRIAALP
-259 GGGTWLESFDA
+259 HGPVWLGSFDQ
-270 FLSAY
+270 FLSEY
-275 GQRTEETCRIDTP
+275 GQRLEETCRIDTP
-288 SWLEDPTPALYSI
+288 SWVEDPSPALYSI
-301 GAFLTKPAGFDF
+301 GTFLAKPAGFDF
-313 NTARAA
+313 HAARAA
-319 AITER
+319 AVTER
-324 DLRIDEARRSVN
+324 DGQIEAARRSVN
-336 GADLARFNEA
+336 GANLTRFNEA

-381 GARLADAG
+381 GTWLASSDE
-389 RISAPA
+389 ISDPT
-395 DLFFLFKPELFDVM
+395 DLFFVFKPELFDVM
-409 ESAPPGAANGRN
+409 SGGGSTSWA
-421 GRWTELGAMIPDRRA
+421 ELRAMIPDRRA
-436 YFDYWRERG
+436 YFEHWRERG
-445 PSLPPMLGTIPET
+445 PSLPPMLGTIPDV

-475 ETLRGETFTGSGAA
+475 ETMRGDPGAAGASGAA
-489 GGSGAGAA
+489 G
-497 DGPVAP
+497 

-510 PAARGTVEG
+510 PAAKGVVEG

-584 AIATQVIKTGD
+584 AIATQVIKTGM
-595 RLRVD
+595 RIRVD